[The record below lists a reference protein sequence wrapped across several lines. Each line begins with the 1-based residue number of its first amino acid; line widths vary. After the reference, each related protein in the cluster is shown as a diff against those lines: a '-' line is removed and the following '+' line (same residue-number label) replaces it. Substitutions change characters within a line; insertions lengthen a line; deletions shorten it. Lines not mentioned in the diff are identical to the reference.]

1 MLKRATRGCFVQLS
15 DFQIVFEYSTSAP
28 KIHLF
33 VESFSIEET
42 IRRPDFSGTVP
53 ILDKEHLY
61 RQIGQVLKNT
71 RTLDEFDETDSHQSD
86 GSIKSQDGALDV
98 NNNGMSTSHTGD
110 FEEFF
115 ATQVPSVQHR
125 ELSSALPRS
134 PRSRPALGNELLG
147 YLESHAR
154 PADEAAKPQEAHSWG
169 GALNDHSG
177 AISMETPPNA
187 GPSPNGSPVAAA
199 ESHNTETQIS
209 LRSQPP
215 QPLNRSPAMRSAKS
229 SPVKRSPAR
238 NPPAKSSPAKSRPVQ
253 PAPTGNSPVKRSQ
266 VKRSSAPDGSVAK
279 SPNTTVS
286 AQPSNDS
293 VDSAPASLARSD
305 QNQNDNAIEQVDPV
319 KKAAK
324 RQGGNDLLS
333 NGISKRSKQAHP
345 RSTSQFDPSDP
356 WKGMARIRRSD
367 IRIREDQLKLL
378 ESAHCWIPPEPGM
391 RMPQC
396 HVPPLL
402 LQQWNDAMS
411 RKKHSS
417 EKQPEKGSSEETEPA
432 LPVVSSFAMHSESES
447 ESEEEPYPWSS
458 SPPNRDPQNLV
469 VPADSSPWQRNHL
482 DKRPA
487 AEPAKHNDTSANDHY
502 QRPQGTVPE
511 TISATTEGIAL
522 ETDNGNALSAKQP
535 EPVDAASDDSDM
547 DISVPRPLGAGSQ
560 QEQPPS
566 QEKEEPT
573 SSGPPLPGSKTVEKI
588 QVVDT
593 PALDLV
599 CFRFKKLDGGN
610 PDRENAASQ
619 HGSPRAPNTSSQSRI
634 MNTYDSNGRVLR
646 EDQVENMRSSPVRS
660 VAEDSEHQRT
670 GNAMR
675 EDHDNLLPAEEALVN
690 SQILSDLNLYSQQTF
705 LASCGQS
712 ISQAP
717 SAIQEQT
724 SQRFDQSQEVPES
737 GHSNESRIDTN
748 HDSAPDSRADNPTNV
763 STVSVLKRSGDEME
777 MEEQPSPKRQR
788 PSQNLDAITVR
799 NQPESSFSTLGIR
812 QQTYVK
818 NADPLSKAQAIYNDF
833 RYNYPCYQGDFTHFT
848 KICAKLQALRAK
860 GQMQRSILWDDFVIR
875 HLLDYPHYLREC
887 VAEVEE
893 PQQYE
898 DYFCFNFLKPSYK
911 KRTLKPTDVEIS
923 AALAPTVGTSFSSNP
938 AAVRT
943 EPNISFTGSL
953 VNRLSKLHTF
963 SPPDAPPKDI
973 VDLDRMSTSISSA
986 AGQKTG
992 DDLLPRERAED
1003 PNEMK
1008 DRNDVESEPLI
1019 HDTEVEEDVTRSDDH
1034 ESDDD
1039 NGENI
1044 DEYHETASIELGDQE
1059 DTIHRTSQATPG
1071 DDVERNVND
1080 EGEDERTSVVP
1091 EPPPPREPLWSDSPN
1106 TPFKIWARADQ
1117 NLLTERRRR
1126 GGVIMQTDDK
1136 GVIRPPIYPR
1146 KGWEGGMRTLGWNWR
1161 STSKDYL

>member
-1 MLKRATRGCFVQLS
+1 
-15 DFQIVFEYSTSAP
+15 
-28 KIHLF
+28 
-33 VESFSIEET
+33 
-42 IRRPDFSGTVP
+42 
-53 ILDKEHLY
+53 
-61 RQIGQVLKNT
+61 
-71 RTLDEFDETDSHQSD
+71 
-86 GSIKSQDGALDV
+86 
-98 NNNGMSTSHTGD
+98 MSTSRTGD
-110 FEEFF
+110 FEEF

-147 YLESHAR
+147 YLEPHAR
-154 PADEAAKPQEAHSWG
+154 PADEAVQPQEAHSQD
-169 GALNDHSG
+169 GALNDHPG
-177 AISMETPPNA
+177 AVSMETPPDA
-187 GPSPNGSPVAAA
+187 GPSPANGSLVPAP

-209 LRSQPP
+209 LRSRPP
-215 QPLNRSPAMRSAKS
+215 QPLSHSLGMRSAKG

-238 NPPAKSSPAKSRPVQ
+238 TPPAKSSPAKSRPVQ
-253 PAPTGNSPVKRSQ
+253 PAPARNSPVKRSP

-279 SPNTTVS
+279 SPNTIVS

-293 VDSAPASLARSD
+293 VDSAPVSLTRPD
-305 QNQNDNAIEQVDPV
+305 QKQNDNAIEQVSPTRKSPKLQEGSV
-319 KKAAK
+319 F
-324 RQGGNDLLS
+324 
-333 NGISKRSKQAHP
+333 SKRSKQACP
-345 RSTSQFDPSDP
+345 RSTSQFDHSDP
-356 WKGMARIRRSD
+356 WKGMTRIRRSD

-378 ESAHCWIPPEPGM
+378 ESAHCWVPPEPGM

-411 RKKHSS
+411 RKKRSS
-417 EKQPEKGSSEETEPA
+417 EKQPEEGFPEETEPA
-432 LPVVSSFAMHSESES
+432 FPVMSSSAMHSECES

-487 AEPAKHNDTSANDHY
+487 AEPAQHNDTSANDHY
-502 QRPQGTVPE
+502 QRPQDTVPE
-511 TISATTEGIAL
+511 TVSGTTEGIAL

-535 EPVDAASDDSDM
+535 QPVDAASDESDM

-560 QEQPPS
+560 EQPPS
-566 QEKEEPT
+566 QEEEEPT

-593 PALDLV
+593 SALDLE
-599 CFRFKKLDGGN
+599 RLRSKRLDGGN
-610 PDRENAASQ
+610 PDRENPASQ
-619 HGSPRAPNTSSQSRI
+619 HDSPRAPNTSSQSRI

-660 VAEDSEHQRT
+660 VAEDSEPQRT
-670 GNAMR
+670 GNAAT
-675 EDHDNLLPAEEALVN
+675 EDHDNLFSAEEALVN
-690 SQILSDLNLYSQQTF
+690 SQILSDFNLYSQQTS
-705 LASCGQS
+705 LVSSGQS

-724 SQRFDQSQEVPES
+724 SQRLDQSQEVPES
-737 GHSNESRIDTN
+737 GQSDESRIDAN
-748 HDSAPDSRADNPTNV
+748 HDSAPDSRADNPANV
-763 STVSVLKRSGDEME
+763 PTVSVLKRSGDEME

-788 PSQNLDAITVR
+788 QPQNLDAITVK
-799 NQPESSFSTLGIR
+799 NNPESSFSTIGIR
-812 QQTYVK
+812 QQIYV
-818 NADPLSKAQAIYNDF
+818 NNTDPLSKAQAIYNDF

-848 KICAKLQALRAK
+848 KMCAKLQALRAK
-860 GQMQRSILWDDFVIR
+860 GQMQHSILWDDFVIR
-875 HLLDYPHYLREC
+875 HLLDYPHYLRQC

-898 DYFCFNFLKPSYK
+898 DYFCFSFLKPSYK

-923 AALAPTVGTSFSSNP
+923 AALAPTVGTGFSSNP

-953 VNRLSKLHTF
+953 VNRLSRLHTF

-973 VDLDRMSTSISSA
+973 VNLDRMPTSISSA
-986 AGQKTG
+986 AGQKAG
-992 DDLLPRERAED
+992 DGLVPRKGAED
-1003 PNEMK
+1003 PNESK
-1008 DRNDVESEPLI
+1008 DGNVVEPEPSI
-1019 HDTEVEEDVTRSDDH
+1019 HDTEVEEDDTESDDH

-1059 DTIHRTSQATPG
+1059 DTTHRTNQATPG
-1071 DDVERNVND
+1071 DDVETNVNN

-1091 EPPPPREPLWSDSPN
+1091 EPPAPREPLWSDSLN

-1126 GGVIMQTDDK
+1126 GGAIMPTDDK
-1136 GVIRPPIYPR
+1136 GVIRPSIYPR

-1161 STSKDYL
+1161 STSKDYS